1 MDEIV
6 TLKKNKEF
14 KRIYFR
20 GKSCVSSVIV
30 TYAIKNRKNITRVGI
45 TTSKKVG
52 NAVTRNRARRVIL
65 AAYRELLPDVKSG
78 FDIVFVARART
89 PLVKTQNILNYM
101 KKHLEK
107 LNVVWYFMITYF
119 MYNM

>member
-30 TYAIKNRKNITRVGI
+30 TYAIKNRKNITRVCSGGRKTAGGYI
-45 TTSKKVG
+45 WRYEENMSDEELD
-52 NAVTRNRARRVIL
+52 RAL
-65 AAYRELLPDVKSG
+65 AELS
-78 FDIVFVARART
+78 
-89 PLVKTQNILNYM
+89 
-101 KKHLEK
+101 E
-107 LNVVWYFMITYF
+107 
-119 MYNM
+119 